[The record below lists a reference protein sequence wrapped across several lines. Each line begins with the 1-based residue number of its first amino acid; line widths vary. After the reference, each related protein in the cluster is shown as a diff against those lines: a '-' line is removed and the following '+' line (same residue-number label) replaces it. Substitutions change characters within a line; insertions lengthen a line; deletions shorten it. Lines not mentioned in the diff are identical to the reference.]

1 MSLLREVDLTAWLT
15 ASYAVFLVLVAHGF
29 DRLARVVSRSSDR
42 WRSGGFV
49 YHEDHDA
56 WLCPQD
62 QMLWPVSFD
71 AKNRVVRYRAKPS
84 ICNSCPVKDTCT
96 TSDSGRE
103 ITRDFDPWP
112 HSEAGRFHR
121 GIACTVAALGG
132 LLPMATLLVERD
144 PVDVLVLVVTVVLV
158 AGGEPPAG
166 VALAPHP
173 GRLPRPARSRASS
186 TGPPPWPARRPTATP
201 PSGASP
207 PRRRPDDRGS

>member
-1 MSLLREVDLTAWLT
+1 MSILREVDLTAWLT
-15 ASYAVFLVLVAHGF
+15 ASYAVFLVVVAHGF
-29 DRLARVVSRSSDR
+29 DRLARVVARSSER

-121 GIACTVAALGG
+121 GIACTVAALGAA
-132 LLPMATLLVERD
+132 LPVATLFVERN
-144 PVDVLVLVVTVVLV
+144 PVDVLVLVVTVLLV
-158 AGGEPPAG
+158 GVASLPLVSHFRHSPAG
-166 VALAPHP
+166 FPDLPIEGESGGPDAVA
-173 GRLPRPARSRASS
+173 
-186 TGPPPWPARRPTATP
+186 RPTT
-201 PSGASP
+201 
-207 PRRRPDDRGS
+207 DRYTTIWGMAPTKETR